1 MKLQGQIVDVV
12 AGRIF
17 PAEVRWDEGRIIGI
31 NRLESAPD
39 QLIMPGFGDAHVHIE
54 SSMLLPYQFARL
66 AVVHGTVFTISDP
79 HEIANVL
86 GIEGVRFML
95 EDAKR
100 TSFRFFFGAPSCVP
114 ATTFE
119 TAGASL
125 GVKEV
130 EALLALPQIYG
141 LAEMMNFPG
150 VLHGDPIVLAKL
162 AAAKQVGKVIDGH
175 APGLRGEQAAL
186 YAAAGPSTDHECF
199 TEAEALDKLA
209 AGMHILI
216 REGSAAKNFDALI
229 GLLSRFPERIM
240 FCSDDKHPND
250 LVISHIDALIRRAL
264 ALGCDRMATIR
275 AATLNPVRHYG
286 LEVGLLQLGD
296 RADFV
301 VVDGWDRFNV
311 QETYIGGEA
320 VARDGNTLIP
330 DLPGEAINQFVCA
343 PVTPGELAVPA
354 TGTRIR
360 AIRALDGQLITKEE
374 IVDATVRDGLAISD
388 PARDLLKLV
397 VVNRYHR
404 AAPAFGFVRNFGL
417 KRGALA
423 SSVAHDSHNIVA
435 VGCNDDD
442 LSSCI
447 NLVIEHRGG
456 VAATDGPDRRI
467 VPLPVAGLMATGD
480 GYTVA
485 ADYDRLDRF
494 SKALG
499 STLPSPFMTLSFLAL
514 LVIPELKLSDLGL
527 FDGTDFKFTPLFL

>member
-1 MKLQGQIVDVV
+1 MKLQGQIVDVLS
-12 AGRIF
+12 GRIF
-17 PAEVRWDEGRIIGI
+17 PGEVHWNEGRVSAVLPL
-31 NRLESAPD
+31 NEAPD
-39 QLIMPGFGDAHVHIE
+39 RLIMPGFGDAHVHIE

-66 AVVHGTVFTISDP
+66 AVAHGTVFTISDP

-119 TAGASL
+119 TAGATL
-125 GVKEV
+125 GVQDV
-130 EALLALPQIYG
+130 EALLALPEIYG

-150 VLHGDPIVLAKL
+150 VLHGDPLVLAKL
-162 AAAKQVGKVIDGH
+162 AAAKRAGKVIDGH
-175 APGLRGEQAAL
+175 APGLRGEEAAR

-199 TEAEALDKLA
+199 TEEEALDKLA

-229 GLLSRFPERIM
+229 DLLNRFPERIM

-250 LVISHIDALIRRAL
+250 LAVSHIDALIRRAL
-264 ALGCDRMATIR
+264 AFGCDKMATIR
-275 AATLNPVRHYG
+275 AATLNPVKHYS
-286 LEVGLLQLGD
+286 LDVGLLQPGD

-301 VVDGWDRFNV
+301 VVDSWSEFRV
-311 QETYIGGEA
+311 LETYIGGEA
-320 VARDGNTLIP
+320 VAREGKSLLP
-330 DLPGEAINQFVCA
+330 DLPGTAINQFIC
-343 PVTPGELAVPA
+343 TPLTPAELAVPA
-354 TGTRIR
+354 AGKRIR
-360 AIRALDGQLITKEE
+360 AIRALEGQLITTEE
-374 IVDATVRDGLAISD
+374 ILDATIEHGNAVSD
-388 PARDLLKLV
+388 PTRDLLKLV

-404 AAPAFGFVRNFGL
+404 ATPAFGFVRNFGL

-435 VGCNDDD
+435 VGCSDEELAN
-442 LSSCI
+442 CI

-456 VAATDGPDRRI
+456 VAATDGADRRI

-480 GYTVA
+480 GYEVA
-485 ADYDRLDRF
+485 AQYDALDRF

-527 FDGTDFKFTPLFL
+527 FDGTRFEFTPLFT